1 LPRNSREPVAI
12 EENIMVAAEKT
23 LHWAVDKWLAP
34 TPSMPARVVQ
44 FCHRA
49 SQHQR
54 YVCVEA
60 LRPGGLFSI
69 FFFRHDDGSWN
80 VFPPPIERPAMNG
93 HRRVLLGQAATRP
106 TAWLP

>member
-1 LPRNSREPVAI
+1 VTHFSDSI
-12 EENIMVAAEKT
+12 IQGFKENIMAAAEKS

-60 LRPGGLFSI
+60 LRPSGLLSI

-80 VFPPPIERPAMNG
+80 VFPPQAERPAMNG
-93 HRRVLLGQAATRP
+93 HRRALLAA
-106 TAWLP
+106 